1 MNPLNMLCK
10 LLNVRIDIMRRRI
23 MNQIHCMPWKTSVDN
38 FKRSLFG
45 RTIRHIIKSKLNL
58 WKGIILLL
66 QFISTNKSYHIA
78 KSAISHFS
86 LSIGLGMA
94 RATILQRSIKQFTQS
109 SSKMTKEFHIP
120 IRS

>member
-1 MNPLNMLCK
+1 
-10 LLNVRIDIMRRRI
+10 
-23 MNQIHCMPWKTSVDN
+23 MNQIHCMPWNTSVDN
-38 FKRSLFG
+38 FKRSLLG